1 MSRKIRT
8 RVSLYVF
15 VNENGKPFYH
25 VAHVGFFA
33 PAIAA
38 AIAESIDAAGL
49 AFHRNVAG
57 QTGMVDVML
66 ADSVPGDLES
76 FGPARLARSVSYTP
90 REREESCRWRVAV
103 DA

>member
-57 QTGMVDVML
+57 QTGMVD
-66 ADSVPGDLES
+66 LEKESTWALFS
-76 FGPARLARSVSYTP
+76 FLGYCVI
-90 REREESCRWRVAV
+90 
-103 DA
+103 